1 MLKLASVHAPDIADV
16 PGVAGAVAERFG
28 FSAAASFHRY
38 PLTENWT
45 FRVDEPGRRSLVL
58 RVYRPGGRPQVE
70 VQSELAWMRALREDL
85 GPIVPEI
92 LAADDGSQ
100 VFEVDA
106 APAVAHCFCVAFS
119 VAPGAE
125 PDEDALGAWFPRL
138 GAITARFHGHARGW
152 RTPTWFSRP
161 TWNVA
166 TTLGE
171 RPHWGPWHSSVPDPD
186 ERAQLKRLV
195 DTVVARLERFG
206 TGHARF
212 GLVHADL
219 RLANLIADRDE
230 IQVIDFDDC
239 GFSWYLYDLACA
251 LTLLE
256 GRPDVDDLV
265 AAWVAGYRE
274 VEPLS
279 AADEAEIPTFLMLR
293 RLVLCSYLGLRPDT
307 ELAQECRD
315 AGYSRESCDLAER
328 YLARFGVAT
337 GPM

>member
-1 MLKLASVHAPDIADV
+1 MLKLASVHAPAVADV
-16 PGVAGAVAERFG
+16 PGVARTVAERFG
-28 FSAAASFHRY
+28 FSASARLHHY
-38 PLTENWT
+38 TLTENST
-45 FRVDEPGRRSLVL
+45 FRLDEPGRRSLVL

-70 VQSELAWMRALREDL
+70 VQSELAWMQALREDL

-106 APAVAHCFCVAFS
+106 APAVARCFCVAFS

-125 PDEDALGAWFPRL
+125 PDEAELGAWFPRL
-138 GAITARFHGHARGW
+138 GAITARFHGHARGF
-152 RTPTWFSRP
+152 RTPAWFSRP
-161 TWNVA
+161 TWNVE

-171 RPHWGPWHSSVPDPD
+171 RPYWGPWHSSVPDPD
-186 ERAQLKRLV
+186 ERAQLQRLV
-195 DTVVARLERFG
+195 DAVVARLERFG
-206 TGHARF
+206 TGHGRF

-219 RLANLIADRDE
+219 RLANLIADGDA

-251 LTLLE
+251 LTFLE
-256 GRPDVDDLV
+256 ARPDLDELV

-274 VEPLS
+274 VEELS

-307 ELAQECRD
+307 ELARECRE
-315 AGYSRESCDLAER
+315 AGYTRESCDLAER
-328 YLARFGVAT
+328 YLARFDVSSR
-337 GPM
+337 